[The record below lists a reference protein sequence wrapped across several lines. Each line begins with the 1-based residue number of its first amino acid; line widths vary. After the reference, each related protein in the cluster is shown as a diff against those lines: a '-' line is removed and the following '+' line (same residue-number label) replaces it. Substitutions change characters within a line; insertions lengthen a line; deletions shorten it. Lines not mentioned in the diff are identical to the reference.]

1 MKSQRKPMS
10 IETAATESPLEVEQK
25 YRVPSHDE
33 VLKLLRELQATE
45 LPSEQH
51 CDTYL
56 QHPSRDFGVSGE
68 AFRVREVNDYAVV
81 TYKGARLAGPI
92 KTRTE
97 IEIPL
102 AAQTQNEWMQ
112 IWQAL
117 GFREVAK
124 VRKLRRS
131 FSLQLQSN
139 QLTIALDDVQSLGKF
154 VEVEAIVHDRTT
166 LSSIQ
171 NQILAVAKLLNLDE
185 VEPRSYLRQLLS

>member
-1 MKSQRKPMS
+1 MS